1 MRFERIVSKDKKSQS
16 WLSANLK
23 SDFLHH
29 DCSTVEVGEKNAGI
43 FVLGEAQRSDAP
55 EAHSCAL
62 RTRRES
68 ATKHSAKR
76 PSFVKRRDFFARQ
89 GTAKRR
95 PADVLVYVEDTQR
108 SRDAV

>member
-1 MRFERIVSKDKKSQS
+1 M
-16 WLSANLK
+16 
-23 SDFLHH
+23 
-29 DCSTVEVGEKNAGI
+29 
-43 FVLGEAQRSDAP
+43 LGEAQRSDAP

-62 RTRRES
+62 RTRREV

-95 PADVLVYVEDTQR
+95 PADVLVYVEERTR
-108 SRDAV
+108 RTDAAWHEKTKFSWRV